1 MGRKKQKTPAV
12 QKKNSIAELKPKHRF
27 AMPLED
33 VKNENKAKKTSKNI
47 AKYDIEDIAEVTEEV
62 MKKYPFEQK
71 TNGYKRNIDMI
82 KKDFPKLTKEEFIAN
97 ETMIMNYYDANLD
110 YEVLQKLKKTKTPKE
125 EIKDVDINITRRPG
139 RDGEN
144 DMDVRLKRREIKKRN
159 RERWCM
165 QNPVECEKQRKE
177 KAIKWAKQEAVKI
190 KSRCGN
196 SKNHYPI
203 IYLKIPAKLLKI
215 QQVICVLDR
224 LWSGFLYTS
233 RKYFTV
239 WHSYDEVDEEGL
251 EGGDNEIDATR
262 HMYFQA
268 LLCNYYGGSMEA
280 RLDFAKRVGDL
291 WEECGNNKPDSMEMD
306 YHNNRVGREVVY
318 KANAHYEWVEVSYW
332 FFSVWERQLAHL
344 DEGYLLREAGRLAN
358 DKRIIINVSEK
369 VETEEVIID
378 GVKQE
383 DHLLYKR
390 TYKSNL
396 RCTRSHWIRNNTWKY
411 EYKNKPVKLR

>member
-1 MGRKKQKTPAV
+1 MRRV
-12 QKKNSIAELKPKHRF
+12 VFWS
-27 AMPLED
+27 
-33 VKNENKAKKTSKNI
+33 
-47 AKYDIEDIAEVTEEV
+47 
-62 MKKYPFEQK
+62 
-71 TNGYKRNIDMI
+71 MI
-82 KKDFPKLTKEEFIAN
+82 KRDFPKLTKEEFIAN

-251 EGGDNEIDATR
+251 EGGDNEIDAVR
-262 HMYFQA
+262 HMYWQA
-268 LLCNYYGGSMEA
+268 LLCNNYGGSLDA

-291 WEECGNNKPDSMEMD
+291 YEECGDNNTDSMEMD
-306 YHNNRVGREVVY
+306 YHNNRVGREV
-318 KANAHYEWVEVSYW
+318 
-332 FFSVWERQLAHL
+332 
-344 DEGYLLREAGRLAN
+344 
-358 DKRIIINVSEK
+358 
-369 VETEEVIID
+369 
-378 GVKQE
+378 
-383 DHLLYKR
+383 LYKENAR
-390 TYKSNL
+390 TYKEWCCFGFSWWVSYIGVHHMDSGDLL
-396 RCTRSHWIRNNTWKY
+396 RKARDLAKEAISVDEKIDNSKDEQGEGVVELYPDYPNYNGFYHAAKVCNRTYWIRANGWKWKY
-411 EYKNKPVKLR
+411 ISKPIILAKNPPQFEEYYKNL